1 MLQGLMSVTAFRK
14 RAIGKDKSSASLA
27 PIDAAL
33 QACHD
38 AADRG
43 AQLSAVLALA
53 KTIHLWQVDYAARK
67 RKPWY
72 ESEKA
77 PAIGTLLQQAGLT
90 LRDTLGVEYAAFK
103 QVVATKRTRAMGRL
117 MEIVTPGAGHM
128 PGQATRHLSS
138 DEYLNEFMD
147 PQHRANISNAMRY
160 WGDGVAQAGHEGLN
174 FNQSFQQFMADL
186 EAADPAAAMHFLR
199 GGGSPLPDVGFG
211 IERRVHYLTDTERPR
226 FELLNAATGGGQQ
239 NFFRQIDAHPFDTDA
254 MESEPGHRGWS
265 IFAMNFQNNI
275 YTHSKVVKQL
285 HHSSFLGG
293 RPVKSAGTLRAR
305 QGRILAVS
313 MASGH
318 YKPGPAQ
325 ALAVC
330 LALLVKIS
338 GHSPTLNV
346 SKADR
351 KRSERGRAELAT
363 IKICPTF
370 DYSKWFNAL
379 EYLSAAGDESALRQ
393 VTPPAPVGA

>member
-1 MLQGLMSVTAFRK
+1 MLPNLMSVSGFRK
-14 RAIGKDKSSASLA
+14 RAIGKDKRSSSLA

-53 KTIHLWQVDYAARK
+53 KTIHLWQRDYAARK
-67 RKPWY
+67 RKPWF

-77 PAIGTLLQQAGLT
+77 PAIGSLTQQVGLT
-90 LRDTLGVEYAAFK
+90 LRETLGVEYTAFK
-103 QVVATKRTRAMGRL
+103 QGVATKRTRAMGKL
-117 MEIVTPGAGHM
+117 MEVVTPGAGHV
-128 PGQATRHLSS
+128 PGQTSRHLSS
-138 DEYLNEFMD
+138 EEYLNEFMD
-147 PQHRANISNAMRY
+147 PQHRANISNAMQY
-160 WGDGVAQAGHEGLN
+160 WGEGKAFAGHEGLN
-174 FNQSFQQFMADL
+174 FNQSFPEFMADL
-186 EAADPAAAMHFLR
+186 EAADPAGALHFLR
-199 GGGSPLPDVGFG
+199 GGGAPLPDVGFG
-211 IERRVHYLTDTERPR
+211 TERRVHYLTDAERPR
-226 FELLNAATGGGQQ
+226 FELLNAAPGGGQQ
-239 NFFRQIDAHPFDTDA
+239 NFFRQIDEHPFDTDH

-265 IFAMNFQNNI
+265 IFAMSFENNI
-275 YTHSKVVKQL
+275 YTHSKVIKQL

-330 LALLVKIS
+330 LALLVKIA
-338 GHSPTLNV
+338 GRSPTVNI
-346 SKADR
+346 SAADR
-351 KRSERGRAELAT
+351 ERSERGRAELAT

-370 DYSKWFNAL
+370 NYSKWFNAL
-379 EYLSAAGDESALRQ
+379 EYLSAAGDEGTLQQ
-393 VTPPAPVGA
+393 VPPPEPVGV